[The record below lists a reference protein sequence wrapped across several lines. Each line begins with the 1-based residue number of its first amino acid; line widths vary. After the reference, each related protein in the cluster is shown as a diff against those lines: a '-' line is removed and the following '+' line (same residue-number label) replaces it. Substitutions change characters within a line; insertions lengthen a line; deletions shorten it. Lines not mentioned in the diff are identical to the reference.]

1 MNSTALSVSVRD
13 AALLTSFSE
22 YEIRNA
28 RYNHAGTID
37 VEWNHP
43 GLGRWIPFTAD
54 PEAGGNGPAIYAQ
67 ALAGEVAPY
76 VPPTEQP

>member
-28 RYNHAGTID
+28 INKG
-37 VEWNHP
+37 E
-43 GLGRWIPFTAD
+43 L
-54 PEAGGNGPAIYAQ
+54 PAIKRGRRLAILLPDLTAWLN
-67 ALAGEVAPY
+67 ALPKAGDAA
-76 VPPTEQP
+76 